1 MCLLSFV
8 YNQNTVTSVNE
19 IPSLKKFAVWGV
31 GGIVKGLNHSSVS
44 TEQGIY
50 DWIDTGT
57 IWHKWW
63 WRDRGTEWNLKM
75 LLHLKRH
82 ED

>member
-19 IPSLKKFAVWGV
+19 ILSLKKFAVWGV

-50 DWIDTGT
+50 RVFFNEESKVSGPKSI
-57 IWHKWW
+57 
-63 WRDRGTEWNLKM
+63 
-75 LLHLKRH
+75 
-82 ED
+82 